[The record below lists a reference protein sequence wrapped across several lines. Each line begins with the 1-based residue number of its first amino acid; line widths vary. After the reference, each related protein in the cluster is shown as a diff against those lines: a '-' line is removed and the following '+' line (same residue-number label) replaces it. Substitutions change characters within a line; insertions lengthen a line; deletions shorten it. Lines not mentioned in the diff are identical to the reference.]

1 LHRLNGNKFSRR
13 AGAHDI
19 STPRETAERLQEFY
33 EQQSWG
39 VAAAMLAYLISGA
52 TYGFAAAVS
61 PGPLSMFLLSHAV
74 SKGWKRTLPA
84 AFSPLI
90 TDGPVALLV
99 LAVLSQ
105 VPPGLVLYLRLL
117 GGLLLLYLAFEA
129 CKSWRVFSPD
139 SVPAETGGP
148 NSLWRA
154 ALINWLNPNPYIG
167 WSVILGP
174 LVLNGWRNSP
184 SSGLAVVVGFYVT
197 IILAMIGMIFLFAA
211 SGKLGPKVRRGL
223 IGLSGIALACLG
235 IYQLCLGVSAI

>member
-1 LHRLNGNKFSRR
+1 
-13 AGAHDI
+13 
-19 STPRETAERLQEFY
+19 
-33 EQQSWG
+33 
-39 VAAAMLAYLISGA
+39 MLAYLISGA
-52 TYGFAAAVS
+52 PYGFAAAVS
-61 PGPLSMFLLSHAV
+61 PGPRSMFLLWHAV

-117 GGLLLLYLAFEA
+117 AGFCCCTWLSRPANPGAFFRRILFRPKPGGH
-129 CKSWRVFSPD
+129 
-139 SVPAETGGP
+139 
-148 NSLWRA
+148 SLWRA

-211 SGKLGPKVRRGL
+211 SAKLGPKVRRVL